1 MHIMI
6 VWHCAAAIPD
16 VIIEFDQL
24 AVNASEGNSAVVCA
38 SAQFNNEFPFD
49 AVFSTNLSAMAG
61 TAGTKN

>member
-6 VWHCAAAIPD
+6 VWHCAVVIPD

-38 SAQFNNEFPFD
+38 SAQFNNEFSFA
-49 AVFSTNLSAMAG
+49 AVNLSAIAK

>member
-1 MHIMI
+1 MHMI

-24 AVNASEGNSAVVCA
+24 AVSASEGNSAVVCA

-49 AVFSTNLSAMAG
+49 AVFSTNLSVIAG

>member
-1 MHIMI
+1 MHI

-38 SAQFNNEFPFD
+38 SAQFTNEVPFD
-49 AVFSTNLSAMAG
+49 TVFFTNLSVKAG